1 MKLEHICKSYGEK
14 QVLRDFSLTLE
25 PGDILVLMGPSGCG
39 KTTLLH
45 IIAGLIQA
53 DAGERSGIPDRL
65 SVVFQEDR
73 LCEWESVLWNLR
85 LVCRESED
93 TILGHLT
100 ELGLERELHTKVREL
115 SGGMKRRVALIRAV
129 LHGGDLILD
138 EAFRGLD
145 AERLENAVRYVL
157 RHKGERSIL
166 CATHDARVAELLGG
180 RLMHMK

>member
-100 ELGLERELHTKVREL
+100 ELGLERELHTKVSEL
-115 SGGMKRRVALIRAV
+115 SGGMKRRVALI
-129 LHGGDLILD
+129 ID